1 MPPIYSSPWAKRFT
15 PWPRLADFQRS
26 LVLRAYDEHLA
37 TNLYFDRH
45 FSKDAAKVLP
55 GEYFVTGK
63 GMLLVT
69 VLGSCVAACVRD
81 ADSGIGGMN
90 HFMLPDDGGRDTLGS
105 SARYGTYAME
115 VLINHLLKMGAR
127 RSRMEAKVFGGG
139 AVMASLSSSNVGTRN
154 AEFVLNYLK
163 TEKIP
168 IVAKDLLDSYPR
180 KVYYFPDTGRVLVKK
195 LHRVHNETLFS
206 RERDYKDRL
215 QGSRMEGDVELF
227 V

>member
-1 MPPIYSSPWAKRFT
+1 MSH
-15 PWPRLADFQRS
+15 
-26 LVLRAYDEHLA
+26 AYDENLA
-37 TNLYFDRH
+37 TNRYYDRH
-45 FSKDAAKVLP
+45 FDSEAAKILP
-55 GEYFVTGK
+55 GEYFVTDS

-69 VLGSCVAACVRD
+69 VLGSCVAACIRD
-81 ADSGIGGMN
+81 TKTGMGGMN
-90 HFMLPDDGGRDTLGS
+90 HFMLPDDGGRETVGA

-127 RSRMEAKVFGGG
+127 RNSLEAKVFGGG

-163 TEKIP
+163 VEKIP

-180 KVYYFPDTGRVLVKK
+180 KVYYFPDTGRVMVKK
-195 LHRVHNETLFS
+195 LHRVHNETLFT
-206 RERDYKDRL
+206 REKDYKDRL
-215 QGSRMEGDVELF
+215 SGSKVEGDIELF